1 MLASLGGLTSY
12 AATVHFKD
20 KVNAM
25 TNLIAVEAEVSMSSL
40 DFLNN
45 IINPSRIEAGEKPVR
60 PSDFHARVNDEID
73 EELNYENFVVGR
85 TGHKSHYTMLN
96 MEQMTLV
103 GMRESKAVRRSVL
116 AKLKVMHG
124 PQIPQSL
131 PEALRLAADLAEQK
145 AVLENKL
152 AIAAP
157 KAEFVDHY
165 VEASGLIGFRE
176 AAKLLK
182 VKESDFRLFLLDQ
195 GIMYR
200 LAGKMTP
207 YAQHLDAGRFT
218 VKTGEAGNGHAFTQV
233 KFTPKG
239 IQWIAGQLAASKM
252 QGAA

>member
-145 AVLENKL
+145 AALENKL

-182 VKESDFRLFLLDQ
+182 VKESDFRLFLLDH

-239 IQWIAGQLAASKM
+239 IQWIAGLLAGERYK
-252 QGAA
+252 AA

>member
-1 MLASLGGLTSY
+1 MFLGNE
-12 AATVHFKD
+12 AHFY

-45 IINPSRIEAGEKPVR
+45 IINPARIEFGQPEVENR
-60 PSDFHARVNDEID
+60 HFLSRVVDEID
-73 EELNYENFVVGR
+73 DLGVEETFYATTSQGARRAVKG
-85 TGHKSHYTMLN
+85 YMLN
-96 MEQMTLV
+96 MEQMTLI

-145 AVLENKL
+145 AVLESKL

-157 KAEFVDHY
+157 KAEFVDNY

-182 VKESDFRLFLLDQ
+182 VKESDFRLFLLDN

>member
-1 MLASLGGLTSY
+1 MKEMIS
-12 AATVHFKD
+12 VDHE
-20 KVNAM
+20 
-25 TNLIAVEAEVSMSSL
+25 ISMSSL

-73 EELNYENFVVGR
+73 EKLNYENFVVGM
-85 TGHKSHYTMLN
+85 TGHKTYYTMLN
-96 MEQMTLV
+96 MEQMMLV

-116 AKLKVMHG
+116 TRLKAMHG
-124 PQIPQSL
+124 IQIPQTL
-131 PEALRLAADLAEQK
+131 PEALRFAAKLAEQK
-145 AVLENKL
+145 AVLENQL

-157 KAEFVDHY
+157 KAEFVDNY
-165 VEASGLIGFRE
+165 VEASGLMGFRE
-176 AAKLLK
+176 VAKLLGI
-182 VKESDFRLFLLDQ
+182 KETDFRLFLLEN

-207 YAQHLDAGRFT
+207 YSHHLDAGRFS

-239 IQWIAGQLAASKM
+239 VQWIAGLLAAWRAT
-252 QGAA
+252 AA

>member
-1 MLASLGGLTSY
+1 MKEIIS
-12 AATVHFKD
+12 
-20 KVNAM
+20 
-25 TNLIAVEAEVSMSSL
+25 VEREVSMSSL

-45 IINPSRIEAGEKPVR
+45 IINPARVEAGETPHEPRKFLAKIEDELELDGTGKKFR
-60 PSDFHARVNDEID
+60 LNSNHTQTAYYDLDFD
-73 EELNYENFVVGR
+73 
-85 TGHKSHYTMLN
+85 
-96 MEQMTLV
+96 QMMLV
-103 GMRESKAVRRSVL
+103 GMRESKAVRRAVL

-145 AVLENKL
+145 AQLESQL

-165 VEASGLIGFRE
+165 VEASGSMGFRE

-182 VKESDFRLFLLDQ
+182 VKETDFRLFLIEQ
-195 GIMYR
+195 GVMYR
-200 LAGKMTP
+200 LAGKLTP

-218 VKTGEAGNGHAFTQV
+218 VKTGENQHNGHAFTQV

-239 IQWIAGQLAASKM
+239 IQWIAGLLAAANL